1 VDTLESL
8 ARRLDRMESLE
19 AIRALPARY
28 ANAMDARD
36 FDAAVALYTEDAPV
50 SPGVRGRAALK
61 EGFGNAMGT
70 YFTTT
75 VHFIGNHLIELDPE
89 NPDRATG
96 HVYCRAEHEQGD
108 NWVIVMVHYSD
119 KYRRDD
125 GTWYFYSRRMR
136 VWYTVDV
143 LDRPTGPDKVRF
155 VMSDVDL
162 HAPHAELPAA
172 WPSWHEFWAGRTDE
186 QLKTPRP
193 ST

>member
-1 VDTLESL
+1 MESLESL
-8 ARRLDRMESLE
+8 SRRLDRMESIE
-19 AIRALPARY
+19 AIRALPVRY

-50 SPGVRGRAALK
+50 APGVRGRAALK
-61 EGFGNAMGT
+61 ESFSNVMGT

-75 VHFIGNHLIELDPE
+75 VHFVGNHLVVLDPE
-89 NPDRATG
+89 NPNRASG
-96 HVYCRAEHEQGD
+96 HVYCRAEHEQGES
-108 NWVIVMVHYSD
+108 WVIAMVHYSD

-155 VMSDVDL
+155 HMTDFAV
-162 HAPHAELPAA
+162 HPPQAEVPAA
-172 WPSWHEFWAGRTDE
+172 WASWAEFWDGRRDD
-186 QLKTPRP
+186 QLKTARPPR
-193 ST
+193 

>member
-8 ARRLDRMESLE
+8 SRRLDRMESIE
-19 AIRALPARY
+19 AIRALPVRY

-50 SPGVRGRAALK
+50 MPGVRGRAALK
-61 EGFGNAMGT
+61 ESFSTVMGT

-75 VHFIGNHLIELDPE
+75 VHFVGNHLVELDPE

-96 HVYCRAEHEQGD
+96 HVYCRAEHEQGE

-125 GTWYFYSRRMR
+125 GQWYFYSRRMR

-143 LDRPTGPDKVRF
+143 LDRPTGPDKIRF
-155 VMSDVDL
+155 HMSDFAV
-162 HAPHAELPAA
+162 HEPQAEVPGV
-172 WPSWHEFWAGRTDE
+172 WPSWKEFWDGRGDVPAKRTSY
-186 QLKTPRP
+186 L
-193 ST
+193 

>member
-1 VDTLESL
+1 MDTLESL
-8 ARRLDRMESLE
+8 SRRLDRMESIE
-19 AIRALPARY
+19 AIRALPVRY

-50 SPGVRGRAALK
+50 MPGVRGRAALK
-61 EGFGNAMGT
+61 ESFSTVMGT

-75 VHFIGNHLIELDPE
+75 VHFVGNHLVELDPE

-96 HVYCRAEHEQGD
+96 HVYCRAEHEQGE

-125 GTWYFYSRRMR
+125 GRWYFYSRRMR

-143 LDRPTGPDKVRF
+143 LDRPTGPDKIRF
-155 VMSDVDL
+155 HMSDFAV
-162 HAPHAELPAA
+162 HEERAEVPEA
-172 WPSWHEFWAGRTDE
+172 WPTWREFWAGRGDVPAKRTSY
-186 QLKTPRP
+186 L
-193 ST
+193 

>member
-8 ARRLDRMESLE
+8 SRRLDRMESIE
-19 AIRALPARY
+19 AIRALPVRY

-50 SPGVRGRAALK
+50 APGVRGRAALK
-61 EGFGNAMGT
+61 ESFANVMGT
-70 YFTTT
+70 YFTAT
-75 VHFIGNHLIELDPE
+75 VHFVGNHLVELDPE

-96 HVYCRAEHEQGD
+96 HVYCRAEHEQGE
-108 NWVIVMVHYSD
+108 NWVIAMVHYSD

-125 GTWYFYSRRMR
+125 GNWYFYSRRMR

-155 VMSDVDL
+155 VMSDVAL
-162 HAPHAELPAA
+162 HAAQAEVPAA
-172 WPSWHEFWAGRTDE
+172 WPSWDRFWATRPPVRSEPGR
-186 QLKTPRP
+186 PV
-193 ST
+193 

>member
-1 VDTLESL
+1 MDTLESL
-8 ARRLDRMESLE
+8 SRRLDRMESIE
-19 AIRALPARY
+19 AIRALPVRY

-50 SPGVRGRAALK
+50 MPGVRGRAALK
-61 EGFGNAMGT
+61 ESFSTVMGT

-75 VHFIGNHLIELDPE
+75 VHFVGNHLVELDPE

-96 HVYCRAEHEQGD
+96 HVYCRAEHEQGE

-125 GTWYFYSRRMR
+125 GRWYFYSRRMR

-143 LDRPTGPDKVRF
+143 LDRPTGPDKIRF
-155 VMSDVDL
+155 HMSDFAV
-162 HAPHAELPAA
+162 HEPQAEVPGV
-172 WPSWHEFWAGRTDE
+172 WPSWKEFWDGRGDVPAKRTSY
-186 QLKTPRP
+186 L
-193 ST
+193 

>member
-8 ARRLDRMESLE
+8 SRRLDRMESIE
-19 AIRALPARY
+19 AIRALPVRY

-50 SPGVRGRAALK
+50 MPGVRGRAALK
-61 EGFGNAMGT
+61 ESFSTVMGT

-75 VHFIGNHLIELDPE
+75 VHFVGNHLVELDPE

-96 HVYCRAEHEQGD
+96 HVYCRAEHEQGE

-125 GTWYFYSRRMR
+125 GRWYFYSRRMR

-143 LDRPTGPDKVRF
+143 LDRPTGPDKIRF
-155 VMSDVDL
+155 HMSDFAV
-162 HAPHAELPAA
+162 HEERAEVPEA
-172 WPSWHEFWAGRTDE
+172 WPSWREFWEGRGDVPAKRTSY
-186 QLKTPRP
+186 L
-193 ST
+193 